1 MNDYAF
7 YQCKSFLEHHIS
19 AQPENAELIKAYTS
33 LIEQKTKFDIALC
46 SQNAEI
52 QKNWN
57 DNQAELNKLWHAGQ
71 TEIAKKQIEQLNGSR
86 SN

>member
-7 YQCKSFLEHHIS
+7 YQCKQFLEQRIS
-19 AQPENAELIKAYTS
+19 ELPDNAELVKAYVS

-46 SQNAEI
+46 SQNAEV

-57 DNQAELNKLWHAGQ
+57 DNQMEMNKQWQTGQ
-71 TEIAKKQIEQLNGSR
+71 TEIVKKQIESGQQR
-86 SN
+86 SF